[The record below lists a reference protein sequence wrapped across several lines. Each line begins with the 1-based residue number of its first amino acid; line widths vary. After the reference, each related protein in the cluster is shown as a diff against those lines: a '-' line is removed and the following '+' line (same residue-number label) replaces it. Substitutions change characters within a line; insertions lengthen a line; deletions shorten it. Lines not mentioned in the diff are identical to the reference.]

1 MSAIKITVKS
11 PDVVEIRAGNETLV
25 SCFQDFYR
33 NPGPR
38 MRLAREV
45 SDLID
50 RYQNKVEGQEGGGKK
65 ESARK
70 KIISDL
76 ALLGQKTAQDIFGE
90 DWAKIGDLLQKHSDD
105 EIWVRNEE
113 YVWIPWEL
121 LCHFPNRAPSLDSF
135 IASRRNVYR
144 DYHQAYRGSRSHVT
158 TIPIAEAGLLAH
170 LKWSDEEGARVEQ
183 VKSPCIA
190 YSKHEMHNPE
200 DRVSALQNLIKW
212 LASMDI
218 IHIGGII
225 VPLQHQNN
233 SWLLID
239 RDFHLCIEDLC
250 RSSAE
255 RPGFRKFDKKPLV
268 ILNMRDN
275 YYRDPQQVLRY
286 IRFFLQSDAMG
297 VIASELPIPTQLALE
312 FSEHFYR
319 NLAHNGRSLG
329 QILTATKSYL
339 IERGSPFA
347 MFYAPYFH
355 PDVKLEL
362 EKEPVPVIPVPLPP
376 ESTEAASLR
385 RQLTEARV
393 NLQLI
398 EERESQYVLTTD
410 VPLQLVKEKHRWL
423 ERIAKLKRQLAG
435 LGVEAEEQD
444 AVGPLTLPPDQLA
457 AIHDKLDRL
466 LADHEGLRQGQAAI
480 YRRLDAAQ
488 QQTVGEVLAGLRQ
501 ARLDDA
507 ETTRELSGMLDGIRR
522 ALSDLQ
528 ARQLPAL
535 DADVRRALDEVTE
548 TLRAGGDLRSG
559 LELTVPLIP
568 LLLSYR
574 LSLEAGTGL
583 DLRQVW
589 ENLLAWARRKEER

>member
-11 PDVVEIRAGNETLV
+11 PQLVEIRAGSETL
-25 SCFQDFYR
+25 SSRFQDFYR

-38 MRLAREV
+38 MRLAREI
-45 SDLID
+45 SDLVE
-50 RYQNKVEGQEGGGKK
+50 RYTNEVEGQAGGRKK

-76 ALLGQKTAQDIFGE
+76 ALLGQKTAQDIFDE
-90 DWAKIGDLLQKHSDD
+90 DWTKIGDLLQRYSGD
-105 EIWVRNEE
+105 EIWVQNEE
-113 YVWIPWEL
+113 YVWVPWEL
-121 LCHFPNRAPSLDSF
+121 LCYFPNRAPSLDSF

-144 DYHQAYRGSRSHVT
+144 VSRGSRNRGT

-170 LKWSDEEGARVEQ
+170 LEWSDKEGAFVEQ
-183 VKSPCIA
+183 VKSPCIE
-190 YSKHEMHNPE
+190 YSKHEMQNPE
-200 DRVSALQNLIKW
+200 DRVSALQHLIKW

-225 VPLQHQNN
+225 VPLQHQNK

-250 RSSAE
+250 RRSAE

-286 IRFFLQSDAMG
+286 IRFFLQSDAIG

-319 NLAHNGRSLG
+319 NLSQNGRSLG
-329 QILTATKSYL
+329 QILTATKSAL
-339 IERGSPFA
+339 LERGNPFV

-355 PDVKLEL
+355 PDVRLEL
-362 EKEPVPVIPVPLPP
+362 EEEGML
-376 ESTEAASLR
+376 STSLR
-385 RQLTEARV
+385 SQLAEARV
-393 NLQLI
+393 NLRLI

-410 VPLQLVKEKHRWL
+410 VPLQLVKEKRRLL
-423 ERIAKLKRQLAG
+423 ERIAELERQLTG
-435 LGVEAEEQD
+435 LGVGAEEQD

-466 LADHEGLRQGQAAI
+466 LTDQEGLRPV
-480 YRRLDAAQ
+480 D
-488 QQTVGEVLAGLRQ
+488 EVLTWLRQ

-535 DADVRRALDEVTE
+535 DEDVRRALDEVTE
-548 TLRAGGDLRSG
+548 VLRADIELRSG

-574 LSLEAGTGL
+574 LSLEGGSGL
-583 DLRQVW
+583 DLRQAW